1 MHYFEMPR
9 LGAYLVL
16 PLVHSSYYTQTA
28 FAEAKKFE
36 EESIEAERVKAEA
49 QRVKEEQI
57 KEAEDKGEPPPEFP
71 EEPEEPPK
79 VMQLTADTVKMV
91 LCLDT
96 LGTNTL
102 FDETKYDSMIKL
114 VEACA
119 DCKKRTEMKE
129 IHTQAK
135 YAIAQQKLADQQ
147 EDPEA
152 GPGIAQ
158 LRTNTE
164 AELAPAAENEKR
176 VIMEGGYV
184 PEEAEVRKEI
194 VDKKYSFLKN
204 KAIAEHCRDI
214 ILAYVNVCFTVP
226 PEVLTTFAC
235 LAFLIGYT
243 KEEVYPPNKKDL
255 KWLRIKS
262 LFEGAKANDF
272 FAKLGECSLEFGRKK
287 LTAEQK
293 FSSIKAM
300 KDTIPAEFTNEKAIE
315 VDPSFEVLWILLTSA
330 LEYRKAELDSKQA
343 EYDARKKAAEER
355 EEKLEEEERLH
366 YYDDDY
372 EAESG
377 SYY

>member
-1 MHYFEMPR
+1 
-9 LGAYLVL
+9 
-16 PLVHSSYYTQTA
+16 
-28 FAEAKKFE
+28 
-36 EESIEAERVKAEA
+36 
-49 QRVKEEQI
+49 
-57 KEAEDKGEPPPEFP
+57 
-71 EEPEEPPK
+71 
-79 VMQLTADTVKMV
+79 
-91 LCLDT
+91 LDT

-135 YAIAQQKLADQQ
+135 YAIAQQKPAEQV

-152 GPGIAQ
+152 GGPGIAQ
-158 LRTNTE
+158 LRTNME
-164 AELAPAAENEKR
+164 AELAPSAENEKR
-176 VIMEGGYV
+176 AIMEGSYS
-184 PEEAEVRKEI
+184 PEQSEVLKEI
-194 VDKKYSFLKN
+194 VDKKYLFLKN
-204 KAIAEHCRDI
+204 KVITEHCRDI

-243 KEEVYPPNKKDL
+243 KEEVYPPNKKEL

-272 FAKLGECSLEFGRKK
+272 FAKLGECSLEIGRKK

-300 KDTIPAEFTNEKAIE
+300 KESIPADFTNEKAIE
-315 VDPSFEVLWILLTSA
+315 VDPSFEVLWVLLVSA
-330 LEYRKAELDSKQA
+330 VDYRSAELGQKQLD
-343 EYDARKKAAEER
+343 YDARKKAAADEEQPF
-355 EEKLEEEERLH
+355 EEPELH
-366 YYDDDY
+366 TIDDDF
-372 EAESG
+372 EASAPP
-377 SYY
+377 S